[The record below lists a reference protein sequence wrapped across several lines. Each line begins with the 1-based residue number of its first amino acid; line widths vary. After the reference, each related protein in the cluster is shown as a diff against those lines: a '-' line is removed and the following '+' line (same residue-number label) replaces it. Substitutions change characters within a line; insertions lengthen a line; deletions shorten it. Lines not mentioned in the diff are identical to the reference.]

1 MWGSKSPR
9 PYAAGGASVLA
20 HAQAVPAAALA
31 PDIEDP
37 AVDTPEWADIYA
49 RSVERHRDERE
60 RIDREQAEA
69 QQLWEQ
75 FLEAQ
80 GAELPEGER
89 SLTTNDELHRQLLH
103 LARTSGG
110 EYERENVIGDPN
122 QTFGVEIE
130 FDGADANAVAR
141 AFHAAGLA
149 STPNL
154 QGYHSYR
161 EPGKWVVEHDSTV
174 NGEVVSPV
182 LRDTPETWAQLE
194 GPARSCVRTAQQ
206 SPRELVAT
214 STWALTRRGWTT
226 TLAGSAAWP
235 TRAHGP
241 RTSCTVWRQQ
251 PDGVDDATGERA
263 MATAGAAPWAQVS
276 SRRHRA

>member
-1 MWGSKSPR
+1 MPSKGASRTPNQSTTATIA
-9 PYAAGGASVLA
+9 PVAGPAVVVQPSSIQAVLAEPAPIQAVVGAPDAAGGASVLTQ
-20 HAQAVPAAALA
+20 AQAVPPTAFV

-37 AVDTPEWADIYA
+37 AFDTPEWADVYA
-49 RSVERHRDERE
+49 RSVERHRNERE

-69 QQLWEQ
+69 QRLWEQ

-80 GAELPEGER
+80 GAEVPEGER

-110 EYERENVIGDPN
+110 EYERENVIGDSN

-161 EPGKWVVEHDSTV
+161 EPGKWVVEHD
-174 NGEVVSPV
+174 
-182 LRDTPETWAQLE
+182 
-194 GPARSCVRTAQQ
+194 
-206 SPRELVAT
+206 
-214 STWALTRRGWTT
+214 TT
-226 TLAGSAAWP
+226 
-235 TRAHGP
+235 
-241 RTSCTVWRQQ
+241 
-251 PDGVDDATGERA
+251 
-263 MATAGAAPWAQVS
+263 
-276 SRRHRA
+276 

>member
-1 MWGSKSPR
+1 M
-9 PYAAGGASVLA
+9 
-20 HAQAVPAAALA
+20 

-49 RSVERHRDERE
+49 RSVERYRDERE

-75 FLEAQ
+75 VLEAQ
-80 GAELPEGER
+80 GSGVPEGER
-89 SLTTNDELHRQLLH
+89 SLTTNDQLHRQLLQ

-130 FDGADANAVAR
+130 FDGADANEVAR

-154 QGYHSYR
+154 QG
-161 EPGKWVVEHDSTV
+161 
-174 NGEVVSPV
+174 
-182 LRDTPETWAQLE
+182 
-194 GPARSCVRTAQQ
+194 
-206 SPRELVAT
+206 
-214 STWALTRRGWTT
+214 
-226 TLAGSAAWP
+226 
-235 TRAHGP
+235 
-241 RTSCTVWRQQ
+241 
-251 PDGVDDATGERA
+251 
-263 MATAGAAPWAQVS
+263 
-276 SRRHRA
+276 